1 LEDEAAHVTPRLRGW
16 LHAATSP
23 LALAAGLVLIVL
35 APTGPAAAAAATYA
49 ATSVLLFT
57 TSASYHLGH
66 WSPTVQRVLSR
77 VDHANVF
84 LFIAGTYTPFAVLAL
99 RGKTRVVVLSA
110 VWSAALLGAAFQVLW
125 PGVPRWWSVALYI
138 ALGWTAALVVPQLI
152 RGAGVAA
159 FTLIAS
165 GGAVYT
171 AGAVVYALRRPN
183 PSPRWFG
190 FHEVFHL
197 CTVIAFSCHYVAAS
211 LVVYRAA

>member
-1 LEDEAAHVTPRLRGW
+1 
-16 LHAATSP
+16 

-35 APTGPAAAAAATYA
+35 APTGPAAAAAAVYA
-49 ATSVLLFT
+49 ATSILLFT
-57 TSASYHLGH
+57 TSALYHLGQ
-66 WSPTVQRVLSR
+66 WSPVVKKVLRR

-84 LFIAGTYTPFAVLAL
+84 LFIAGTYTPFGVLAL
-99 RGKTRVVVLSA
+99 RGKTRSVVLSA

-159 FTLIAS
+159 FTLIAA

-171 AGAVVYALRRPN
+171 GGAVVYALRRPN

-190 FHEVFHL
+190 FHEIFHL
-197 CTVIAFSCHYVAAS
+197 CTIIAFGCQYIAAS
-211 LVVYRAA
+211 LVIYRAA